1 MSNNLDPESARKL
14 ATRVAKESGGISVKI
29 GSTNG
34 VPVLHL
40 VNRNLPSKYAAR
52 DLTSVAEWDE
62 HPWNRQNAPRQKE
75 RRAIEGVAEAVANK
89 EAQ

>member
-1 MSNNLDPESARKL
+1 MNSLDAESARKL
-14 ATRVAKESGGISVKI
+14 ATRVAKESNGISVKI
-29 GSTNG
+29 GETNG
-34 VPVLHL
+34 APVLHL
-40 VNRNLPSKYAAR
+40 INRNMPSKYASR
-52 DLTSVAEWDE
+52 NVTSVAEWDD